1 MSQSTSVRRDEA
13 TDELTWT
20 TDDMREAKKSG
31 WAVIYNERRGF
42 HIGRAIS
49 RTGSPCFKSHKG
61 TDRYV
66 RYRADQG
73 SALAKKAIAY
83 IVLRRLT

>member
-1 MSQSTSVRRDEA
+1 MHESSPVGSTQA
-13 TDELTWT
+13 ADELTWT

-31 WAVIYNERRGF
+31 WAVIYNEHRGF
-42 HIGRAIS
+42 HIGRAVS
-49 RTGSPCFKSHKG
+49 RSGSPRFKNHKG

-83 IVLRRLT
+83 IVLRRLA